1 MRKRYKRFIKY
12 CIYGLIGGIIEILLF
27 YMLYEFIGINYII
40 SNIVS
45 FFTSVITLYYL
56 NKKYVY
62 NTIFISSKQK
72 RNKFLM
78 FIITRTF
85 SLIIDTIILSICLK
99 VLFVPSIISKI
110 IAASSTA
117 VINFLVG
124 ESIFK

>member
-12 CIYGLIGGIIEILLF
+12 CIYGLIGGIMEILLF
-27 YMLYEFIGINYII
+27 YMLYELIGINYII